1 MAAFDPRRFGEV
13 LKLPGAAKF
22 SAAGF
27 LTRVPLAGAGLGI
40 TFAVVHQTGSYSVAG
55 LLVAF
60 FALTRALSAPILSRI
75 VDRHGQFR
83 VMLPATMYQ
92 LIMLAIL
99 TAGIYLEWHFAAQAV
114 LATLAGFGSGSPPAY
129 VRARWSNTVQNPQQL
144 STAFAWE
151 SLIEST
157 AFSLTP
163 LAIVGIIGFTEPISG
178 MIFVVAMVGISGTL
192 LYTQRKTEPPVVRE
206 TDGRRQKVG
215 RHAAL
220 MVILSGS
227 YYFCV
232 SFAAGALDII
242 SVAQGE
248 VVAIAGF
255 TGIVLAVG
263 SIGKMVGAITY
274 GSVQWKWTPQ
284 QRMYGLVPC
293 FIGATLLLPLIGD
306 GPWLIL
312 AAFALGPFYSAIL
325 TSANLGVQGSVPR
338 GRLTEMLAW
347 MFASMG
353 AGIAA
358 GNFLTGVAIDAG
370 GFAAASWVYVASS
383 ALMLLTLIIDVAFM
397 RKPAKPEETKVES
410 AASSSAE

>member
-13 LKLPGAAKF
+13 LKLPGTAKF

-60 FALTRALSAPILSRI
+60 FAITRALSAPILSRI

-92 LIMLAIL
+92 LILLAVL
-99 TAGIYLEWHFAAQAV
+99 TAGIYLEWHFAAQAA
-114 LATLAGFGSGSPPAY
+114 LAALAGFGSGSPPAY
-129 VRARWSNTVQNPQQL
+129 VRARWSSAVQNPQQL

-163 LAIVGIIGFTEPISG
+163 LAIVGIIGFTDPIAG
-178 MIFVVAMVGISGTL
+178 MVFVVAMVGISGSL
-192 LYTQRKTEPPVVRE
+192 LYTQRKSEPPVVRE
-206 TDGRRQKVG
+206 ADGKRQKVG
-215 RHAAL
+215 SLGTA
-220 MVILSGS
+220 MVFISGA

-242 SVAQGE
+242 AVAQGE
-248 VVAIAGF
+248 VIAIAGF

-263 SIGKMVGAITY
+263 SIGKMIGAITY
-274 GSVQWKWTPQ
+274 GSVQWKWDPR

-293 FIGATLLLPLIGD
+293 FVAATLLLPLIGD
-306 GPWLIL
+306 SAWMIL

-325 TSANLGVQGSVPR
+325 TSANLAVQVSVPR

-353 AGIAA
+353 AGIAL
-358 GNFLTGVAIDAG
+358 GNFATGVAIDAG
-370 GFAAASWVYVASS
+370 GFALASWVYVGSA
-383 ALMLLTLIIDVAFM
+383 ALMVLTLIIDVAFF
-397 RKPAKPEETKVES
+397 RKPAPAQV
-410 AASSSAE
+410 A